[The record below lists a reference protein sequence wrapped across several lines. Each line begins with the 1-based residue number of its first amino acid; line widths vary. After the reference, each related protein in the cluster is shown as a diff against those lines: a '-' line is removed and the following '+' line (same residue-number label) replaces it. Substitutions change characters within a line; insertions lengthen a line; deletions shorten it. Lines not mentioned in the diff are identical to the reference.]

1 MLSDMTAKNIR
12 ARVRDELTSEIK
24 AIARRQLATE
34 GANLSLRAV
43 ARELGMVSSAVYRYF
58 PSRDDLLTALII
70 DCYDELGA
78 AAESAEAAVDRADL
92 LGRWL
97 AAGHGIRDW
106 ALANPAEYALIYGS
120 PVPGYKAP
128 ETTVGPAARTT
139 NLITALI
146 ADGVAAGTLAAPSAG
161 AGSTTG
167 SRPGPG
173 SEALAD
179 PAGAVSPMA
188 ADLAAELDRI
198 AALIAPAV
206 PREVLARGITAW
218 IQLFGV
224 VTFELFG
231 RFQNLIED
239 SRRSFFDHQLRVMA
253 AYVGLR

>member
-1 MLSDMTAKNIR
+1 MLSAMTAKNLR

-120 PVPGYKAP
+120 PVPGYRAP
-128 ETTVGPAARTT
+128 ETTIGPAARTT
-139 NLITALI
+139 NLILALV
-146 ADGVAAGTLAAPSAG
+146 ADGVAAGTLPAPS
-161 AGSTTG
+161 TG
-167 SRPGPG
+167 SGPDPG
-173 SEALAD
+173 SAALAD
-179 PAGAVSPMA
+179 PAGALPSMP

-198 AALIAPAV
+198 AALVAPTV
-206 PREVLARGITAW
+206 PRELLARGITAW

-253 AYVGLR
+253 GHVGLR

>member
-1 MLSDMTAKNIR
+1 MTAKNLR

-120 PVPGYKAP
+120 PVPGYRAP
-128 ETTVGPAARTT
+128 ETTIGPAARTT
-139 NLITALI
+139 NLILALV
-146 ADGVAAGTLAAPSAG
+146 ADGVAAGTLPAPS
-161 AGSTTG
+161 TG
-167 SRPGPG
+167 SGPDPG
-173 SEALAD
+173 SAALAD
-179 PAGAVSPMA
+179 PAGALPSMP

-198 AALIAPAV
+198 AALVAPTV
-206 PREVLARGITAW
+206 PRELLARGITAW

-253 AYVGLR
+253 GHVGLR

>member
-1 MLSDMTAKNIR
+1 MTAKNIR

-78 AAESAEAAVDRADL
+78 AAETAEAAVDRADL

-97 AAGHGIRDW
+97 ATGHGIRDW

-128 ETTVGPAARTT
+128 ETTVGPATRTT
-139 NLITALI
+139 DLLLGLL
-146 ADGVAAGTLAAPSAG
+146 ADGVATGALVADAAEPGRAAGTAPPVPVELG
-161 AGSTTG
+161 
-167 SRPGPG
+167 
-173 SEALAD
+173 
-179 PAGAVSPMA
+179 
-188 ADLAAELDRI
+188 AELDRI
-198 AALIAPAV
+198 AAAACPTV
-206 PREVLARGITAW
+206 PREILARGLTGW
-218 IQLFGV
+218 IQMFGV

-231 RFQNLIED
+231 RFQNMIED
-239 SRRSFFDHQLRVMA
+239 SRRAFHDHQLRVMA
-253 AYVGLR
+253 GYIGLR

>member
-1 MLSDMTAKNIR
+1 MTAKNLR

-139 NLITALI
+139 NVILALV
-146 ADGVAAGTLAAPSAG
+146 ADGVAAGTLPAPSAG
-161 AGSTTG
+161 S
-167 SRPGPG
+167 GPG
-173 SEALAD
+173 AAGFAG
-179 PAGAVSPMA
+179 PAGAISSMP

-198 AALIAPAV
+198 AALVAPTV
-206 PREVLARGITAW
+206 PRELLARGITAW

-253 AYVGLR
+253 GYVGLR

>member
-1 MLSDMTAKNIR
+1 MTAKNIR

-120 PVPGYKAP
+120 PVPGYRAP

-139 NLITALI
+139 NVILALV
-146 ADGVAAGTLAAPSAG
+146 ADGVAAGTLPAPSAG
-161 AGSTTG
+161 
-167 SRPGPG
+167 SRPGAAG
-173 SEALAD
+173 CAGT
-179 PAGAVSPMA
+179 AGAVSSMP

-198 AALIAPAV
+198 AALVAPTV
-206 PREVLARGITAW
+206 PRELLARGITAW

-253 AYVGLR
+253 GYIGLR

>member
-1 MLSDMTAKNIR
+1 MTAKSIR

-78 AAESAEAAVDRADL
+78 AAETAESAVDRADL

-120 PVPGYKAP
+120 PVPGYQAP
-128 ETTVGPAARTT
+128 RTTIGPAARTT
-139 NLITALI
+139 DLILTLL
-146 ADGVAAGTLAAPSAG
+146 ADGVAAGTVAVPAAG
-161 AGSTTG
+161 T
-167 SRPGPG
+167 
-173 SEALAD
+173 D
-179 PAGAVSPMA
+179 PPLSPL
-188 ADLAAELDRI
+188 LAAELDRI
-198 AALIAPAV
+198 AALACPTV
-206 PREVLARGITAW
+206 PRELLSRGTTAW

-231 RFQNLIED
+231 RFQNMIEEG
-239 SRRSFFDHQLRVMA
+239 RRDFFDRQLRVMA

>member
-1 MLSDMTAKNIR
+1 MTAKNIR

-70 DCYDELGA
+70 DCYDELGT
-78 AAESAEAAVDRADL
+78 AAETAEAAVDRADL

-128 ETTVGPAARTT
+128 ETTIGPAARTT
-139 NLITALI
+139 DLILTLL
-146 ADGVAAGTLAAPSAG
+146 ADGVATG
-161 AGSTTG
+161 ALTTG
-167 SRPGPG
+167 GAEPAAVAGHG
-173 SEALAD
+173 SPL
-179 PAGAVSPMA
+179 PV
-188 ADLAAELDRI
+188 DLAAELDRI
-198 AALIAPAV
+198 AALACPTV
-206 PREVLARGITAW
+206 PRELLARGITAW

-231 RFQNLIED
+231 RFQNMIED

-253 AYVGLR
+253 RHIGL

>member
-1 MLSDMTAKNIR
+1 MLSDMTAKSIR

-78 AAESAEAAVDRADL
+78 AAETAEAAVDRADL

-97 AAGHGIRDW
+97 ATGHGIRDW

-120 PVPGYKAP
+120 PVPGYRAP
-128 ETTVGPAARTT
+128 ETTVGPATRTT
-139 NLITALI
+139 DLLLALL
-146 ADGVAAGTLAAPSAG
+146 ADGVAGGALAPVTDAATAAEGTAHG
-161 AGSTTG
+161 AGRGAASSG
-167 SRPGPG
+167 AGPQV
-173 SEALAD
+173 
-179 PAGAVSPMA
+179 P

-198 AALIAPAV
+198 AAAACPTV
-206 PREVLARGITAW
+206 PRELLARGLTGW
-218 IQLFGV
+218 IQMFGV

-231 RFQNLIED
+231 RFQNMIED
-239 SRRSFFDHQLRVMA
+239 NRRAFYDHQLRVMA
-253 AYVGLR
+253 DHIGLR

>member
-1 MLSDMTAKNIR
+1 MTAKNIR

-78 AAESAEAAVDRADL
+78 AAETAEAAVDRADL
-92 LGRWL
+92 IGRWL
-97 AAGHGIRDW
+97 ATGHGIRDW

-139 NLITALI
+139 NLILTLL
-146 ADGVAAGTLAAPSAG
+146 ADGVAAGVLTAP
-161 AGSTTG
+161 
-167 SRPGPG
+167 
-173 SEALAD
+173 
-179 PAGAVSPMA
+179 PAGRAPDTSPA
-188 ADLAAELDRI
+188 TSATNSGTNRFPAAGGGLPLPADLSAELDRI
-198 AALIAPAV
+198 AALVCPTV
-206 PREVLARGITAW
+206 PRELLARGITAW

-231 RFQNLIED
+231 RFQNMIED

-253 AYVGLR
+253 GYVGLR